1 MLIIPT
7 KAMRNPQEERRLF
20 WIAAYGREVTEV
32 GRAHQTPAKRSY
44 TEQWKDKLEKSNLN
58 FTLLAHFNSKE

>member
-44 TEQWKDKLEKSNLN
+44 TEQWKDKLEK
-58 FTLLAHFNSKE
+58 K